1 MATKIYIKHGTGAP
15 DPTDIAGAGELAIDI
30 QNKLIYTKDLSDNVI
45 ALGADVAGSTIDW
58 SQLDNVPSEFV
69 PVDHTHVYD
78 EVNNG
83 SGKTL
88 TVEISEIEAAI
99 AALSTAVDALEGNL
113 AFGGTVN
120 MSLGTITS
128 TATVA
133 IDKGF
138 VVGNIPTPPPTDS
151 DGVYFIVE
159 VGGLFDGKTFNSGD
173 WLISEG
179 DSGWQEV
186 HFDATVAVTWDQVG
200 GKPTEFPPS
209 AHNHVIADVTGLQ
222 AALDDKPNNAHTHV
236 IADVT
241 GLQAELDGKA
251 SVVSINGGTY

>member
-15 DPTDIAGAGELAIDI
+15 DPTDISGAGELAIDI

-58 SQLDNVPSEFV
+58 SQLDNVPTEFN

-78 EVNNG
+78 EVNDG

-88 TVEISEIEAAI
+88 TVEIDEITTAI
-99 AALSTAVDALEGNL
+99 AELSTAVDALEGNL
-113 AFGGTVN
+113 VYGGTVDAQ
-120 MSLGTITS
+120 LGTITS
-128 TATVA
+128 VTQAAT
-133 IDKGF
+133 DKGF
-138 VVGNIPTPPPTDS
+138 STNNIPTPPPTDS
-151 DGVYFIVE
+151 DGVYFIIE
-159 VGGLFDGKTFNSGD
+159 KGGQFDGDTYNSGD

-179 DSGWQEV
+179 ANGWQPV

-222 AALDDKPNNAHTHV
+222 DALDDKPNNAHTHV
-236 IADVT
+236 IADIT